1 MVTVEKFYVFYDH
14 NDFVRCCGTSREL
27 VARGFFKKINSVH
40 ASATHIKQGVR
51 PGAVAILEGE
61 AKGFFGQDRY
71 ATEQYRAM
79 FPLHWSHAKYVHSA
93 QDLAGQVGEFWKES

>member
-27 VARGFFKKINSVH
+27 VARGFFKNINSVH

-51 PGAVAILEGE
+51 PGSVVILEGE
-61 AKGFFGQDRY
+61 GKNERY
-71 ATEQYRAM
+71 SLIRGRK
-79 FPLHWSHAKYVHSA
+79 PLKHKS
-93 QDLAGQVGEFWKES
+93 

>member
-1 MVTVEKFYVFYDH
+1 MVTIEKFYVFYDH

-27 VARGFFKKINSVH
+27 VARGFFKNINSVH

-61 AKGFFGQDRY
+61 GKREKYSLIKGRKPMKQKDVK
-71 ATEQYRAM
+71 T
-79 FPLHWSHAKYVHSA
+79 
-93 QDLAGQVGEFWKES
+93 